1 MWQAGFWGGVGG
13 FALLVGALLG
23 VYTPT
28 SQRLISA
35 IMALGAGVLMSSA
48 AFELMQEAHAKG
60 GPWAASAGL
69 LAGALSYAGANY
81 WLTRNGAQNRKQA
94 KGQQQHSG
102 STGPAMVL
110 VIGALLDGIPESVAI
125 GTSLLDTHSQVS
137 WAMVAAVFLSNIP
150 ESMAASAGMKQDG
163 RPVRQILVLWLIVLL
178 VSALSAALGYAW
190 LQHAPGEVMA
200 VILAY
205 AAGAVI
211 TMLASTML
219 PEAYEGEGA
228 LSGLFTTFGFLLA
241 FLLSQAQS

>member
-1 MWQAGFWGGVGG
+1 MLLAGFWGAVGG
-13 FALLVGALLG
+13 VALLLGAVFGLYLG
-23 VYTPT
+23 A
-28 SQRLISA
+28 SQRLISTV
-35 IMALGAGVLMSSA
+35 MAFGAGVLMASA
-48 AFELMQEAHAKG
+48 AFELMQEAHIKG
-60 GPWAASAGL
+60 GPLAASLGL
-69 LAGALSYAGANY
+69 LAGALSYAGANL
-81 WLTRNGAQNRKQA
+81 WITRKGAQNRKQA
-94 KGQQQHSG
+94 KGQKHHSG
-102 STGPAMVL
+102 STGTALVL

-163 RPVRQILVLWLIVLL
+163 RPIRQILGIWLAVLL

-190 LQHAPGEVMA
+190 LQHAPGQLLGG
-200 VILAY
+200 ILAY

-228 LSGLFTTFGFLLA
+228 VSGLFTSLGFLLA
-241 FLLSQAQS
+241 FLLSQG